1 MADLATQAPATS
13 ADAKTDSGQTVIL
26 NKQFLVRTNERL
38 PHLDRPD
45 SVAFAAED
53 LQSSERPVF
62 VLVCDPTVPVR
73 SDLLTGM
80 MRRACPNVV
89 SPRMTGV
96 IKLPGRND
104 RRMAIVFEKPGGM
117 PVHDG
122 LAQGGKTFTWQDIA
136 RTILPSVIEA
146 LDQLRLRGLTHRGV
160 RLDNLY
166 YADSSRTSVV
176 LGECCSAPPGRH
188 QPAVYEPLTSAAADP
203 DARGEESIASDLYAL
218 GVTVLAL
225 VSGEDPAQGRDP
237 ATLLASKLALGSYG
251 ALVGAQRFDTALNAL
266 LVGLLLDDPERRWNL
281 DRLKRWSEGLFD
293 SSQRAA
299 SSRKAVRSFSFM
311 DQEYFYPGLLAMA
324 LSRHPSEAVEVIGQG
339 RVEKWF
345 RNVLSDTG
353 GADTVKDAAL
363 RFSGTGEKRVSAELV
378 ARVCLALDPEGP
390 IRFDSIS
397 TTISGVG
404 PALAQAFADDDRK
417 RLKSISELFRSSLLL
432 ELSAMA
438 SGGAGRMLPVYVCT
452 ALQNYVRDRTGVGAG
467 LERCLYELNTGLA
480 CQSALASNGCPISL
494 TRLVSSLDRTAAAD
508 SMPIDALLDRHV
520 AAFIASRDKSFEKY
534 LLRVSRLEPDSPL
547 RTLEV
552 VSVFAR
558 LQKGLR
564 MGPLH
569 GLSAATARSLQP
581 LIDRLKSTVRRE
593 ILTRNLSRLVSTG
606 DIGSILNGL
615 NLHQAAK
622 TDQREY
628 VAAVAYFQA
637 LGERINILRSNGN
650 YRLATSIQQGY
661 WIATLLAVVGLTVS
675 LSSTVFRIAA

>member
-438 SGGAGRMLPVYVCT
+438 SGGAGKMLPVYVCT

-547 RTLEV
+547 RTLEI

-622 TDQREY
+622 TDQRE
-628 VAAVAYFQA
+628 
-637 LGERINILRSNGN
+637 
-650 YRLATSIQQGY
+650 
-661 WIATLLAVVGLTVS
+661 
-675 LSSTVFRIAA
+675 